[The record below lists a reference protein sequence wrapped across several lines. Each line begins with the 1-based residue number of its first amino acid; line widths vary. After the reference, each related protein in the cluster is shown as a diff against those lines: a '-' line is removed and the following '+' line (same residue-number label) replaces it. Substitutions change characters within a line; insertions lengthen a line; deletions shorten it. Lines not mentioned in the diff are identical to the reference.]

1 MRAALMTAVIVG
13 VLALLLALV
22 GAFYWVAAFLGVATA
37 SLFGP
42 GYEFVGMAVA
52 NMVTLVLVLVMIV
65 SSLLTVAE
73 RKWSSMMQDRIGP
86 NRARLAIVPG
96 LKNRSLGGIP
106 HFLADGIKMLTKE
119 DFIPAQASRFLFAL
133 APMMAFG
140 PVFILF
146 AIVPIAPT
154 IEAAA
159 IPGIAG
165 IASSFGTT
173 AAFPVS
179 LTVAPNLDIGLLYAF
194 AMAGLA
200 VYGAAL
206 AGWASNNKL
215 ALLGGIRAAS
225 QMISYEIALGLSLVG
240 CMMAYGSL
248 QLEAMTN
255 AQQVGLFG
263 GVLPAWGI
271 FLQPLGFL
279 LFFAAAFAETKR
291 APFDA
296 PEGESEVVGYFLEY
310 SGMRFGMFMISEFIE
325 IVVLSALTASVF
337 LGGFHLPVPP
347 AWGLEA
353 WLTGAI
359 GTFGLAM
366 VQGLAFLAKVAI
378 LIWLQLLIRWSMI
391 RIRYDQIQTL
401 GWKILLPLALA
412 NIVVSA
418 VLILVDPSL
427 TLLAIVGLVE
437 LALLIGIT
445 VLYRAPAKP
454 ASIRFAGQPA
464 ATKVATGHGH

>member
-13 VLALLLALV
+13 VLALLFVLV
-22 GAFYWVAAFLGVATA
+22 GAFYWLAAFLGVVSA

-42 GYEFVGMAVA
+42 GSEFIGMAVA
-52 NMVTLVLVLVMIV
+52 NMVTLVLVLVMV
-65 SSLLTVAE
+65 VASLLTVAE

-86 NRARLAIVPG
+86 NRARLAIIPG

-119 DFIPAQASRFLFAL
+119 DFIPAQASRFLYSL

-146 AIVPIAPT
+146 AIVPIAPE
-154 IEAAA
+154 IPASA

-165 IASSFGTT
+165 IAASFGTT
-173 AAFPVS
+173 ATFPVS

-248 QLEAMTN
+248 QLEEMTE
-255 AQQVGLFG
+255 AQTGNLFG
-263 GVLPAWGI
+263 GLLPAWGI

-296 PEGESEVVGYFLEY
+296 PEGESEVIGYFVEY
-310 SGMRFGMFMISEFIE
+310 SGMRFGMFMISEFVE
-325 IVVLSALTASVF
+325 IVVLSGLVTAVF
-337 LGGFHLPVPP
+337 LGGYHLPVPP

-353 WLTGAI
+353 SIASTFGV
-359 GTFGLAM
+359 FGLALF
-366 VQGLAFLAKVAI
+366 QGLTFLIKTAI

-412 NIVVSA
+412 NIVVTG

-427 TLLAIVGLVE
+427 NALGVLGIIV

-464 ATKVATGHGH
+464 ATPVATGHGH